1 MMQMLPGYTLER
13 LQKTDVDL
21 LFPLYFW
28 YCKQFEKSEKESP
41 AQSETDGEIVYRNG
55 KPYRVRKDADWA

>member
-13 LQKTDVDL
+13 LQRTDIDL

-28 YCKQFEKSEKESP
+28 YCRMMSDEKAP
-41 AQSETDGEIVYRNG
+41 AQGGGNVVYRGG
-55 KPYRVRKDADWA
+55 KAYRKVDPAKADWA